1 MHLTRKHINKNKK
14 NIKRRSIRRRTSQRG
29 RGGEEGAH
37 VSYGK
42 GNGYID
48 PVRDAQ
54 RIAALEG
61 VDYQGKLR
69 LRVYGQY
76 AYHEYLEGI
85 KFPMNPQETIGD
97 LKKQIK
103 DHIRETKPNK
113 SRYEF
118 PLGTIITPRCDLSR
132 IDTRKIILTD
142 EMTIRDVRNAYFR
155 GQYEISINISNMR
168 PLHRDSSTMKQFYTE
183 LGHPD
188 RVKSTFKRMKS
199 SGIGK
204 VRDSYTH

>member
-1 MHLTRKHINKNKK
+1 MHLTRKCRNKNKK
-14 NIKRRSIRRRTSQRG
+14 YVKSRSIRCTSQRG
-29 RGGEEGAH
+29 RGSEEGAH
-37 VSYGK
+37 VSSGK
-42 GNGYID
+42 GHGVVD
-48 PVRDAQ
+48 PVRYAE

-61 VDYQGKLR
+61 LDYLGKLR
-69 LRVYGQY
+69 LRVYGEY
-76 AYHEYLEGI
+76 ACGDYLEGK

-103 DHIRETKPNK
+103 DHIRATKPNK

-118 PLGTIITPRCDLSR
+118 PLGTIITPRYNFSR
-132 IDTRKIILTD
+132 INTRQIRLTD
-142 EMTIRDVRNAYFR
+142 EMTIGDVRNTYFP

-168 PLHRDSSTMKQFYTE
+168 PLHRDSSTMKQFYNE
-183 LGHPD
+183 LGPPD

>member
-14 NIKRRSIRRRTSQRG
+14 NVKRRSIRRTSQRG
-29 RGGEEGAH
+29 RGSEEGAH
-37 VSYGK
+37 ISSGK
-42 GNGYID
+42 GHGVD
-48 PVRDAQ
+48 VLRDAE

-61 VDYQGKLR
+61 VDYWGKLR

-76 AYHEYLEGI
+76 TYDDYFEGK

-103 DHIRETKPNK
+103 DHIRATKPNK

-118 PLGTIITPRCDLSR
+118 PLGTIITPRYNLSR
-132 IDTRKIILTD
+132 IDTRQIRLTD
-142 EMTIRDVRNAYFR
+142 EMTIEYVRNTYFP
-155 GQYEISINISNMR
+155 GQYEISINVSNMR
-168 PLHRDSSTMKQFYTE
+168 PLHRDSSTMKQFYNE

-204 VRDSYTH
+204 VVRDSHAH

>member
-14 NIKRRSIRRRTSQRG
+14 NVKRRSIRRRTSQRG

-61 VDYQGKLR
+61 VDYRGKLR
-69 LRVYGQY
+69 IRVYGQY
-76 AYHEYLEGI
+76 AYHEYFEGK
-85 KFPMNPQETIGD
+85 KFPMFSHETIGD

-103 DHIRETKPNK
+103 DHIRATKPNK

-118 PLGTIITPRCDLSR
+118 PLGTIITPRYNLSR

-142 EMTIRDVRNAYFR
+142 EMTIEYVRNAYFR
-155 GQYEISINISNMR
+155 GEYEISINISNMR
-168 PLHRDSSTMKQFYTE
+168 PLHRDSSTMKIFSRE
-183 LGHPD
+183 LGSTHP
-188 RVKSTFKRMKS
+188 FNMMKP

-204 VRDSYTH
+204 VKVIRDSYTR